1 MHATGSRRS
10 CESRCHQGGGF
21 QGGWMST
28 SIETLIIA
36 LRDSRRRHLDARLE
50 RDTYIFATARTLQE
64 KGGTWTAATMEAAN
78 SKRGIDL
85 ERAASNAYHDCEELL
100 W

>member
-1 MHATGSRRS
+1 
-10 CESRCHQGGGF
+10 
-21 QGGWMST
+21 MST

-50 RDTYIFATARTLQE
+50 RDAYIFATARTLQE
-64 KGGTWTAATMEAAN
+64 KGGSWSAVTMEAAN

-85 ERAASNAYHDCEELL
+85 ERAAANAYHDCEELL
-100 W
+100 WRLRWALKEPDGPEDPATT

>member
-1 MHATGSRRS
+1 MN
-10 CESRCHQGGGF
+10 
-21 QGGWMST
+21 T

-50 RDTYIFATARTLQE
+50 RDAYVFSTARALQE
-64 KGGTWTAATMEAAN
+64 RGGTWTAATMEAAN

-100 W
+100 WRLRWALRGSEEPEDPAST

>member
-1 MHATGSRRS
+1 
-10 CESRCHQGGGF
+10 
-21 QGGWMST
+21 MST

-50 RDTYIFATARTLQE
+50 RDAYIFATARALHE
-64 KGGTWTAATMEAAN
+64 KGGTWTAATMEATN
-78 SKRGIDL
+78 TKRGIEL

-100 W
+100 WRLRWALKPSDEPEDPATT